1 MEKGFDEIKTCLTGE
16 ARVASGRDLSEAFW
30 GHRLLPVLQKA
41 GAPNPEWCRDLRLAG
56 PSMQA
61 SGDGRPNDLR
71 VIAVVPCL
79 KPQMFSGGPP
89 SWPAPKKKGGAFGSP
104 GLPGRRDG

>member
-41 GAPNPEWCRDLRLAG
+41 GAPNPEWCRDLRLADR
-56 PSMQA
+56 PCKRQA
-61 SGDGRPNDLR
+61 MDARTISGSSRSFL
-71 VIAVVPCL
+71 V
-79 KPQMFSGGPP
+79 
-89 SWPAPKKKGGAFGSP
+89 
-104 GLPGRRDG
+104 